1 NPFSLIPG
9 AWAGQD
15 PLRSWRLAAINGIGA
30 AAIIAAVA
38 FRLSRAQMPSYAVQQ
53 ELILISAGVLFA
65 IIAIGVRASRLATS
79 LAIQVLLMIVST
91 VLTVLVLGVAGPWLG
106 DDLPPLAAAAF
117 ATILLHFEL
126 GLHARHFAYLFAVAI
141 AGVGALWIYAATQLM
156 VSFSAIAI
164 WSFVLLGLG
173 LLAFLTRRSVD
184 REMRVQVDRQ
194 ASLLLSISDLGEGLL
209 ITEDGRYVGSNDAYV
224 KLTGYTQAELRA
236 LPSLIDLAPPED
248 QEMLRA
254 TYSKRAAG
262 DVSPVRYEAGLVTKD
277 GRRVQVEVAIH
288 QIDSEGPHRLLALV
302 SDITERH
309 RAEQA

>member
-1 NPFSLIPG
+1 MSAERSASAGRPADNPFSLIPG
-9 AWAGQD
+9 AWAGSD
-15 PLRSWRLAAINGIGA
+15 PLRSWRLATINGIGA

-53 ELILISAGVLFA
+53 ELILISAGVVFA
-65 IIAIGVRASRLATS
+65 IIAIAVRASRFATN

-209 ITEDGRYVGSNDAYV
+209 ITEDG
-224 KLTGYTQAELRA
+224 Q
-236 LPSLIDLAPPED
+236 ED
-248 QEMLRA
+248 RK
-254 TYSKRAAG
+254 S
-262 DVSPVRYEAGLVTKD
+262 VV
-277 GRRVQVEVAIH
+277 
-288 QIDSEGPHRLLALV
+288 
-302 SDITERH
+302 
-309 RAEQA
+309 